1 MRARARLAV
10 ECDGGRSVLRELRS
24 ASPLT
29 LIPQRNRGQGVGA
42 AAVVHLVSSATAP
55 LGGDDLELVVSVGVG
70 AKLRLCGIAATLALP
85 GHRGE
90 RSSAVVRFD
99 IDVNATVEFLPEP
112 TVVTARAAH
121 SSLLSVNLAESA
133 RIRCRET
140 LVLGRVGEQPG
151 SLDSTIELVRQ
162 GSPLLRQCVDIG
174 DRDLAASPAYL
185 AGHRVLATEAI
196 VWGTDPEV
204 AHSGSWWALT
214 PLATGGSL
222 ATALAGDAVTVRHR
236 LATAVARHPGLS
248 TVEGGAD
255 HPSELISDSIRNHS
269 VSNSRQ

>member
-10 ECDGGRSVLRELRS
+10 ECVDVRSVVRELRS
-24 ASPLT
+24 AAPWT
-29 LIPQRNRGQGVGA
+29 LIPQRTRVRGVGG

-55 LGGDDLELVVSVGVG
+55 LGGDDLELVVSVGAG

-90 RSSAVVRFD
+90 RSSAAVRFD
-99 IDVNATVEFLPEP
+99 IDVNASVEFLPEP

-140 LVLGRVGEQPG
+140 LVLGRIGEQPG
-151 SLDSTIELVRQ
+151 NLDSTIELVRQ
-162 GSPLLRQCVDIG
+162 GSPLLRQRVDIG
-174 DRDLAASPAYL
+174 DGHLAASSAYL

-196 VWGTDPEV
+196 VWGADPEV
-204 AHSGSWWALT
+204 AHGGPWWALT
-214 PLATGGSL
+214 PLAAGGAL
-222 ATALAGDAVTVRHR
+222 ATALAGDAVTAGRR

-248 TVEGGAD
+248 TVEGGLD
-255 HPSELISDSIRNHS
+255 HSSELISDSIPNRS
-269 VSNSRQ
+269 VANSRS